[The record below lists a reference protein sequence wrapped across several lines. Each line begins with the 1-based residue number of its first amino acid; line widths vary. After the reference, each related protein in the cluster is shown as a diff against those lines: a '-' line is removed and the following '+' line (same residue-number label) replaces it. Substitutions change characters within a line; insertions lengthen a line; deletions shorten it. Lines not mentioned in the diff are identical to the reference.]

1 VGHHVSEEGVL
12 LFVRR
17 LTMSVDAWVKLKALQ
32 CVLNQLR
39 APLTSMSIERYD
51 QLTPQLVIAAGWL
64 HRRRRKLLQSICCTT
79 EQQRDDLLNVC
90 KKKLDQ
96 YR

>member
-1 VGHHVSEEGVL
+1 MSEEGIL
-12 LFVRR
+12 LFVHR
-17 LTMSVDAWVKLKALQ
+17 LTMSVDDWVKLKALQ

-39 APLTSMSIERYD
+39 APLTSMTLQRYD

-79 EQQRDDLLNVC
+79 EQQCNDLLNVC
-90 KKKLDQ
+90 NKKLDQ